1 MKIRCIS
8 EIKINFRFFC
18 ISLDLQYLCKD
29 EVTGSTEVEGMTPPI
44 SCIHPKQTT
53 MSKIALIGAGNLAT
67 NIGKALVHAGH
78 AIVQVYSRTLES
90 ATQLAHVTG
99 GDAITDLRQLVND
112 ADLYLISVKDSALST
127 LLPVLC
133 KGREDRLFVHTAGSI
148 PMDIFQ
154 PYARHYGVIYP
165 MQTFSKQKEVN
176 FREIPC
182 FIEGS
187 DESSLTLIK
196 ALCSTLSDRII
207 PLASE
212 DRKYLHLAAVFA
224 CNFVNHCY
232 ALAADLVQCHH
243 IPFDVM
249 LPLIDETA
257 RKVHSLSPEEAQT
270 GPAIRYDK
278 NVILRQ
284 EALLGEDPLAQQIYS
299 LMSESIHKKCN
310 Q

>member
-1 MKIRCIS
+1 MKSRDQQKLGCLNPHIL
-8 EIKINFRFFC
+8 F
-18 ISLDLQYLCKD
+18 
-29 EVTGSTEVEGMTPPI
+29 V
-44 SCIHPKQTT
+44 HPKQIT

-78 AIVQVYSRTLES
+78 IIVQVYSRTLES
-90 ATQLAHVTG
+90 ASQLSKITG
-99 GDAITDLRQLVND
+99 GNAITDLHQLVND
-112 ADLYLISVKDSALST
+112 ADLYLVSVKDSALST

-187 DESSLTLIK
+187 DEPSMALIRTLCTTLT
-196 ALCSTLSDRII
+196 DRII

-232 ALAADLVQCHH
+232 ALADDLLKRHH

-257 RKVHSLSPEEAQT
+257 RKVHSLSPDEAQT

-284 EALLGEDPLAQQIYS
+284 EKLLEDHPLAQKIYA
-299 LMSESIHKKCN
+299 LMSESIHQKCH